1 VDRPK
6 GYDKGREGVGYRNPS
21 TPGTIDGKI
30 LAPDRW
36 FLTGIHKTPR
46 DLSIDRH

>member
-1 VDRPK
+1 M
-6 GYDKGREGVGYRNPS
+6 
-21 TPGTIDGKI
+21 IDGKI

-46 DLSIDRH
+46 DPSIDRY